1 MLETLGQLDLEKFE
15 GMSLVDQAVSV
26 VTVFLKVKA
35 RHPSLILRPLPHSH
49 TDIVSSLRQQNPELQ
64 MWSDLAVIL
73 GDPVGYALVP
83 ALNTSIVRSNLPQSD
98 AEMKSR
104 LAGYPNLQQDI
115 EVLAAKNILFNPFL
129 PAPCIRSQPSC
140 GLLKDTLTPQD
151 EALQGVYE
159 EAKAGNI
166 TDAEFAAIFS
176 KVSQHRTHARTTAR
190 MHARTIARGGWN
202 ATNAC

>member
-1 MLETLGQLDLEKFE
+1 
-15 GMSLVDQAVSV
+15 
-26 VTVFLKVKA
+26 
-35 RHPSLILRPLPHSH
+35 
-49 TDIVSSLRQQNPELQ
+49 

-129 PAPCIRSQPSC
+129 PAPCIRPQPSC
-140 GLLKDTLTPQD
+140 GL
-151 EALQGVYE
+151 A
-159 EAKAGNI
+159 
-166 TDAEFAAIFS
+166 F
-176 KVSQHRTHARTTAR
+176 
-190 MHARTIARGGWN
+190 
-202 ATNAC
+202 